1 MRVETTKQSPIEP
14 LESHNMTH
22 MDVTDLPAQMQA
34 AEMTTPSHDPSLGL
48 ANRATRPL
56 YFVFG
61 WLCVAFGVLGI
72 ALPGLPTT
80 VFLLMAL
87 WSFSK
92 SSPRFRDWLINHPL
106 LGPFISDW
114 RNHRI
119 VPKKA
124 KYAAG
129 LCFTFSVSVIA
140 LTAGVLWTLV
150 FVGAVA
156 TPVMV
161 FLLSCPSNLP
171 DHFED

>member
-1 MRVETTKQSPIEP
+1 
-14 LESHNMTH
+14 MTH

-34 AEMTTPSHDPSLGL
+34 AEIISPSQEPVQGL
-48 ANRATRPL
+48 ANRAARPL

-61 WLCVAFGVLGI
+61 WLCVACGVLGI
-72 ALPGLPTT
+72 VVPGLPTT

-92 SSPRFRDWLINHPL
+92 SSPRFRDWLINHPR

-124 KYAAG
+124 KCAAG
-129 LCFTFSVSVIA
+129 LCFVFSTAVIA

-150 FVGAVA
+150 FVGGVA

-171 DHFED
+171 DHFEN